1 MGDDDNTEKTEI
13 EQDTDAWIIR
23 FNGYIE
29 IKGMHRPIPSG
40 YPLDRRLLKVISE
53 EIAKYPDKFKLCD
66 YQFNISDFEEEVNFE
81 SDE

>member
-1 MGDDDNTEKTEI
+1 MEDNDNTEKTETG
-13 EQDTDAWIIR
+13 QDTDSWIIR

-29 IKGMHRPIPSG
+29 IKEMRKSIPSG

-66 YQFNISDFEEEVNFE
+66 YQFNISDFEEE
-81 SDE
+81 DEEEGI